1 MKSNPPAEGK
11 TYDWCSLTLL
21 LVIGLYIRMMLVFFP
36 GYVSDTNW
44 MVKYVAFVQESGVTS
59 VTDIWD
65 RTLYPPVFV
74 YQAVIASKVV
84 SKISRQPV
92 VGPNAPVTPW
102 DRLGV
107 RITSILS
114 DILISGLLFIVVA
127 PKSGRN
133 SALWACSLYLFN
145 PGTIVNS
152 ALWNYDAVP
161 SLQILL
167 TVILAGVAF
176 EKRNHSWLIAASAVF
191 AIAFCTKLQAAMFL
205 PALAAFLLLT
215 KSPRIILISAV
226 VFLVVTVLAY
236 VPFLLKGRWEYLQR
250 VFILS
255 FQDYPMTHVNS
266 YNAWGLLYQMP
277 VTNHFLGV
285 SLENIGRLSYLAVAC
300 FSICALLTSRT
311 SKATSVDM
319 RQIAIL
325 SAYLCLAPFLL
336 MTRMHERYL
345 APAVALALLAGFL
358 DRRLIIVG
366 CAVAVTYTMNMIGV
380 LLMTTKPWE
389 AMGID
394 EAYTEP
400 IRLAFIVNRIFCS
413 VANVLL
419 FGWFTLRLRTLFS
432 TSPAFADAAQPK
444 GDSFYS
450 AARESV

>member
-1 MKSNPPAEGK
+1 MMKSNPAAESQ
-11 TYDWCSLTLL
+11 TYDWCSLSVI
-21 LVIGLYIRMMLVFFP
+21 LVIGLYIRMVLSFFP
-36 GYVSDTNW
+36 GYAPDTDW
-44 MVKYVAFVQESGVTS
+44 MVKYVAYAQESGVTG

-84 SKISRQPV
+84 SILSRQPV
-92 VGPNAPVTPW
+92 AVPNAPVTPW

-114 DILISGLLFIVVA
+114 DILIAGLLFIVIA

-152 ALWNYDAVP
+152 ALWNYDALP
-161 SLQILL
+161 SFQILL
-167 TVILAGVAF
+167 TVVLAGVAF
-176 EKRNHSWLIAASAVF
+176 ERRRHSWLIAASIVF

-205 PALAAFLLLT
+205 PALGAFLLLT
-215 KSPRIILISAV
+215 KSPRTILISAV

-236 VPFLLKGRWEYLQR
+236 APFLIKGRWDYLQR

-266 YNAWGLLYQMP
+266 YNAWSLWYQRP

-300 FSICALLTSRT
+300 FSIYALLTSKT
-311 SKATSVDM
+311 SNATSAGM
-319 RQIAIL
+319 RHIAIL

-336 MTRMHERYL
+336 LTRMHERYL

-366 CAVAVTYTMNMIGV
+366 CGVAVTYTLNMIAI
-380 LLMTTKPWE
+380 LLMTTKLWE
-389 AMGID
+389 ALTVN
-394 EAYTEP
+394 EAYKEP
-400 IRLAFIVNRIFCS
+400 VRLAFIVNRIFCS

-432 TSPAFADAAQPK
+432 TNPAFADAAPPK
-444 GDSFYS
+444 ADSLPAP
-450 AARESV
+450 AAR